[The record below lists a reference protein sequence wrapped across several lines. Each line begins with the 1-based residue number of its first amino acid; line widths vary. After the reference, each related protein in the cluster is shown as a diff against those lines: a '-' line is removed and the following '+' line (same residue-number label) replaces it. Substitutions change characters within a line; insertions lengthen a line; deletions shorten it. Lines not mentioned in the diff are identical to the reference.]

1 MTRMVSASAFM
12 VAAVLL
18 APASMQVQ
26 TAQQPAQEKPVAQA
40 PRARPLTSLDVQ
52 VVISRH
58 QGQKQISSIPY
69 SLAVTAN
76 HANAAQLNMG
86 SDVPVPATTFQAPP
100 PPEAGAKPAASQAK
114 PIVSYSYR
122 SVGTIISCRA
132 SSSEDGRYEL
142 SLEVDDSSV
151 FTSEQ
156 AAPPIPLLH
165 GTMPVFRNFKTR
177 NTLLLQDGQS
187 RRFTAAAD
195 RVSGETVQVE
205 VTLRVVK

>member
-1 MTRMVSASAFM
+1 MTRMVPASAF
-12 VAAVLL
+12 VLAAHLL
-18 APASMQVQ
+18 AAGVS
-26 TAQQPAQEKPVAQA
+26 AQQPTPPPEKPVTQPAAQR
-40 PRARPLTSLDVQ
+40 PARPLVSLDVQ
-52 VVISRH
+52 VVISRL

-69 SLAVTAN
+69 SLAVTSN
-76 HANAAQLNMG
+76 SPNAAQLNMG
-86 SDVPVPATTFQAPP
+86 SDVPVPSTTFTPVTTPADAAKAPP
-100 PPEAGAKPAASQAK
+100 AGKPL
-114 PIVSYSYR
+114 VSYSYR

-132 SSSEDGRYEL
+132 VSHEDGRYEL
-142 SLEVDDSSV
+142 TLEVDDSSV

-156 AAPPIPLLH
+156 AVPPIALP

-177 NTLLLQDGQS
+177 NTLLLSDGQS